1 MNSDDLDINL
11 LRQKGLDAETINKY
25 INSNENN
32 SRIKVGLNS
41 GYEILKDLDDEIGK
55 KFIEDKEM
63 KNLLSKRNYSIL
75 AHGTN
80 SICKND
86 SMLLLMKAIDYSRI
100 FFKDIDSIR
109 DQGKF
114 PKLHGK
120 GLI

>member
-1 MNSDDLDINL
+1 M
-11 LRQKGLDAETINKY
+11 
-25 INSNENN
+25 
-32 SRIKVGLNS
+32 
-41 GYEILKDLDDEIGK
+41 GYEILKDLDDEIGR

-86 SMLLLMKAIDYSRI
+86 SMLLLIKATDYSRI
-100 FFKDIDSIR
+100 FFNDIDTVR